1 MKGRKQIEFFIWG
14 EWRERTQFS
23 EKCCILVHV
32 NINPSR
38 IQTEDL
44 KDSSLLM
51 FTLHYKVRQIY
62 WCKQFPNAINSIS
75 YRWHSVIKSISP
87 RVWETLKETD
97 NLSSVCIQTFLD
109 DTYLFQRKEVLLS
122 YLAIGSSFFGFCW
135 DNQTCIK
142 NFTYFWWF

>member
-38 IQTEDL
+38 IQTQDL
-44 KDSSLLM
+44 KDSSHWC
-51 FTLHYKVRQIY
+51 LHCTTKSDKSIGVNNFP
-62 WCKQFPNAINSIS
+62 KQLNLI
-75 YRWHSVIKSISP
+75 YRWHTVIKSISP

-142 NFTYFWWF
+142 NIAYFWWF